1 MKKSKLTIEE
11 RIKIALTKN
20 PITRDRL
27 IIEILTPSIEKCVS
41 ILLKNNRRLPRLHTL
56 QDLIQEAN
64 LTVLKVIQDNNFAKI
79 NCAIRTYILGA
90 VKRKVWG
97 LLREEFALKRHAQ
110 TKAYP
115 LDVLKKKYSIGNI
128 DRNLRFKEKEIDIL
142 ELMEAKD
149 LTEKIINRLKSPA
162 KEVFKD
168 LTRGYSILEIAVK
181 HNMPKQSVY
190 TILRRKVKPIAKRLI
205 ES

>member
-1 MKKSKLTIEE
+1 MKRKLNIEKQ
-11 RIKIALTKN
+11 IKIALTKN

-27 IIEILTPSIEKCVS
+27 IIKILTPSIEKCVG
-41 ILLKNNRRLPRLHTL
+41 ILLKNNRRAPRLHSL
-56 QDLIQEAN
+56 NDLIQEAK
-64 LTVLKVIQDNNFAKI
+64 LTVLKVIQGSNFIKI

-115 LDVLKKKYSIGNI
+115 LDVLESKYSTGNI
-128 DRNLRFKEKEIDIL
+128 DNSLRFKDEEASMIDIL
-142 ELMEAKD
+142 ETKD
-149 LTEKIINRLKSPA
+149 LAEKIQAKLKSPA
-162 KEVFKD
+162 LELFRD
-168 LTRGYSILEIAVK
+168 SLDGYSINEIAVR
-181 HNMPKQSVY
+181 HNIPVQSIY
-190 TILRRKVKPIAKRLI
+190 TIMRRKVKPIAKRLL